1 MVLRSGHLRKP
12 PSEHLSRGCFK
23 NLTKRRRHTSAIPAA
38 DRAAQPLFAQT
49 FLSHSGG
56 NDIFAHS
63 GRDTQ
68 SHGPNEQ
75 ANTETR
81 HPKHHIQHHHPP
93 AGHGRYG
100 DSGPAG
106 RRCRRNRRHRHRN
119 DDIQHDILDVRFPAH
134 GNERHHGTGLRSP
147 QPARMY
153 RHPRPFHV
161 RGHRAGPASRSAAQ
175 PRGAV
180 LAWADAGQ
188 RRGSGT
194 RSRILLRPYLGG
206 TRFHIALRIHGW
218 FIGMQNSKT
227 PMSSPSSPTW

>member
-1 MVLRSGHLRKP
+1 MFQKPYQTQEAHLRNP
-12 PSEHLSRGCFK
+12 GGRLCG
-23 NLTKRRRHTSAIPAA
+23 AA
-38 DRAAQPLFAQT
+38 LFAQT

-161 RGHRAGPASRSAAQ
+161 RGHRAGLLLVLLRNPWS
-175 PRGAV
+175 G
-180 LAWADAGQ
+180 LAWADARQ
-188 RRGSGT
+188 RRGPGT
-194 RSRILLRPYLGG
+194 RSRIPSSPASGRHPLPYRSSPYTAGSSG
-206 TRFHIALRIHGW
+206 CR
-218 FIGMQNSKT
+218 T
-227 PMSSPSSPTW
+227 PKRRWSSPSSPTW